1 MTLSFELKDN
11 VLLIKLPDRIDTTNV
26 IDFEYALKDIF
37 ANNNFNDIELDASDM
52 SYISSVGLRSILKI
66 KKEYENT
73 KVINCQKDVYEIFN
87 MTGFTE
93 MMDISK
99 ALRVISIEGKE
110 LIGKGAYGRV
120 YRISDDT
127 VVKSFY
133 KGNPIS
139 DIDRERTLARQAF
152 LLGIP
157 TAISYDIVKIKEE
170 CFGAVYELI
179 NADSLLKSLQKNMQ
193 NWDIYVEMYVNL
205 LKTINSK
212 EVNDPS
218 IPSIK
223 TDLLRRVNIVKELL
237 DENHYDK
244 LLSLVNALP
253 ESNHLVHGDCHFKNI
268 FMVNNEPILIDMDTL
283 CRGHQVYELAALYR
297 TYIAYEENK
306 PGDSLAFLGMDGELT
321 RKLFMDTFN
330 LLLKDHDDKDKI
342 FDQVALLGN
351 LFYLNHT
358 HKKYPGEMDRISK
371 CIDTIKSLIDRVDS
385 LGF

>member
-11 VLLIKLPDRIDTTNV
+11 VLSINLPERIDTTNV
-26 IDFEYALKDIF
+26 VDFDSALDEILTS
-37 ANNNFNDIELDASDM
+37 NTCSEVILDANELG
-52 SYISSVGLRSILKI
+52 YISSVGLRSILKI
-66 KKEYENT
+66 KKEHQNT
-73 KVINCQKDVYEIFN
+73 KVINAQKEIYEVFE

-110 LIGKGAYGRV
+110 LIGKGAYGKV

-139 DIDRERTLARQAF
+139 DIDRERRLAREAF
-152 LLGIP
+152 LLGVP

-170 CFGAVYELI
+170 KFGAVYELI

-193 NWDIYVEMYVNL
+193 KWDIYIEMYVNL
-205 LKTINSK
+205 LETINSK
-212 EVNDPS
+212 EEEGDL

-223 TDLLRRVNIVKELL
+223 IDLQRRVNGVKEILDEAHFNKLQSLL
-237 DENHYDK
+237 D
-244 LLSLVNALP
+244 SLP

-268 FMVNNEPILIDMDTL
+268 FMVNNEPILIDMDTMGK
-283 CRGHQVYELAALYR
+283 GHQVYELAALYR

-306 PGDSLAFLGMDGELT
+306 PGDSLEFLGMNGELT

-330 LLLKDHDDKDKI
+330 LLLKDREDKDKI
-342 FDQVALLGN
+342 FNQVALLGN
-351 LFYLNHT
+351 LFLLNHINR
-358 HKKYPGEMDRISK
+358 KYPEEKERIQK
-371 CIDTIKSLIDRVDS
+371 CLDIVNSLIEIVDRLDY
-385 LGF
+385 